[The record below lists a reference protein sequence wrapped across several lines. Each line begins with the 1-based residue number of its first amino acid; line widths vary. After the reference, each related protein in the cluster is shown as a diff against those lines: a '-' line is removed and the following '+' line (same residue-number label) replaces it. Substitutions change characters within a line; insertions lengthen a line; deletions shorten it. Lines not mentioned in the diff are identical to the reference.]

1 MVSVKMKEGDIVSL
15 NKYLLNIYFI
25 LSPVLSAESTV
36 VNETNIISAYYV
48 VENRQ
53 VNNYRNDIRNKNN

>member
-1 MVSVKMKEGDIVSL
+1 MVSMKMKEGDIVSL

-25 LSPVLSAESTV
+25 SSPVLSAESTV
-36 VNETNIISAYYV
+36 VNETNIISACYV

>member
-1 MVSVKMKEGDIVSL
+1 MVSMKMKEGDIVSL
-15 NKYLLNIYFI
+15 NKYLLNIYI
-25 LSPVLSAESTV
+25 ISSPVLSAESTV
-36 VNETNIISAYYV
+36 VNETNIISACYV

>member
-36 VNETNIISAYYV
+36 VNETNIISACYV

>member
-1 MVSVKMKEGDIVSL
+1 MKEGDIVSL
-15 NKYLLNIYFI
+15 NKYLLNIYI
-25 LSPVLSAESTV
+25 ISSPVLSAESTV
-36 VNETNIISAYYV
+36 VNETNIISACYV